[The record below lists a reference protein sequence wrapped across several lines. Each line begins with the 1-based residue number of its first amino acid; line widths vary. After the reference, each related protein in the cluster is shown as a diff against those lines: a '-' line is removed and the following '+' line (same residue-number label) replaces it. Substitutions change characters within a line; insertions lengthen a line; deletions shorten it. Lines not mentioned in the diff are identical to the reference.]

1 MKNTCLSLII
11 IITLS
16 NFAFAEQNSVI
27 MQAIAEENSYEEVDA
42 GLYIGVAYTHL
53 SHDADAI
60 NRTTVS
66 EMDYSAMSLQVG
78 YKFNPYIAV
87 EGRYGM
93 TLSDP
98 WQVKG
103 VEPVADSDITVW
115 GLYLKPIFPIGPEF
129 DLYLLL
135 GYAGTDVVGEFPDNK
150 SFSFDESSFSWGVGG
165 VYDLTD
171 NVSVFIDYTVFYDDT
186 PVNYDSVVDSFNFGV
201 SYQF

>member
-1 MKNTCLSLII
+1 MKNTCLSFITII
-11 IITLS
+11 ILS
-16 NFAFAEQNSVI
+16 NFAFAEENAII
-27 MQAIAEENSYEEVDA
+27 MQAIAEENSYEEVDK
-42 GLYIGVAYTHL
+42 GLYLGLAYTHL
-53 SHDADAI
+53 SHDTDAI
-60 NRTTVS
+60 DRTTVS
-66 EMDYSAMSLQVG
+66 EMDYSAITIQVG

-103 VEPVADSDITVW
+103 VEPLDGSNITVW
-115 GLYLKPIFPIGPEF
+115 EVYIKPIFPIGPEF

-135 GYAGTDVVGEFPDNK
+135 GYANTEVVGEFVDTK

-171 NVSVFIDYTVFYDDT
+171 SVSIFIDYTVFYDET